1 MKSKL
6 KFIIPVV
13 VLLVLGGVYKFVL
26 ASPPAKAKPPKVDG
40 QVYVLPKEFVVN
52 LADGQYAKFN
62 VALVLDHAQA
72 TAPAA
77 GGHEGAAVDPPEG
90 YGTLEQEA
98 VVRDIITDEVSG
110 VAAADL
116 VKRKKRAKLK
126 KALLKDL
133 LAHTDVKVEEVLL
146 TDIAVQ

>member
-6 KFIIPVV
+6 KFIIPGV

-26 ASPPAKAKPPKVDG
+26 AAPPAKAKPPKVDG
-40 QVYVLPKEFVVN
+40 QVYILPKEFVVT

-62 VALVLDHAQA
+62 VALVLNHSQA

-77 GGHEGAAVDPPEG
+77 GGEGAAAAPPDG

-98 VVRDIITDEVSG
+98 VVRDIVTDDVSG
-110 VAAADL
+110 AGAADL
-116 VKRKKRAKLK
+116 TKRKKRAKLK
-126 KALLKDL
+126 KELLKDL
-133 LAHTDVKVEEVLL
+133 LAKTDVKVEEVLL